1 MLATI
6 AINAVAW
13 LSSCELE
20 YYQEELYR
28 KEISFVSGEN
38 NVIGQEFEYGGDE
51 GLLALYASGTTPLEE
66 DVTVKVAF
74 DKEAIGNYNRVNFDT
89 QFDSY
94 AQQLPDE
101 NFKIKNMEVVMKAGE
116 NTAFLPVEVDVDN
129 LLVDQTYFIPL
140 RIESVSAYMP
150 SLTRN
155 YVLFEVYR
163 KNEFATTKDDTYYT
177 MNGTSQEGW
186 LTDNVFGSAAR
197 RQVINSSKL
206 VVPCGENSILILP
219 AAKVSSDKR
228 ASRNMGIKVTVSP
241 NEWVDVPVYVE
252 GVLTDKFEQMRKV
265 TIEPYLDSVDALQV
279 RTSPVDV
286 SGYDPKTQTF
296 HLYYRYKLA
305 TENSWYDV
313 RETMVKTQ
321 Y

>member
-116 NTAFLPVEVDVDN
+116 NTAFFPV
-129 LLVDQTYFIPL
+129 
-140 RIESVSAYMP
+140 
-150 SLTRN
+150 
-155 YVLFEVYR
+155 
-163 KNEFATTKDDTYYT
+163 
-177 MNGTSQEGW
+177 
-186 LTDNVFGSAAR
+186 
-197 RQVINSSKL
+197 
-206 VVPCGENSILILP
+206 
-219 AAKVSSDKR
+219 
-228 ASRNMGIKVTVSP
+228 
-241 NEWVDVPVYVE
+241 
-252 GVLTDKFEQMRKV
+252 
-265 TIEPYLDSVDALQV
+265 
-279 RTSPVDV
+279 
-286 SGYDPKTQTF
+286 
-296 HLYYRYKLA
+296 
-305 TENSWYDV
+305 
-313 RETMVKTQ
+313 
-321 Y
+321 